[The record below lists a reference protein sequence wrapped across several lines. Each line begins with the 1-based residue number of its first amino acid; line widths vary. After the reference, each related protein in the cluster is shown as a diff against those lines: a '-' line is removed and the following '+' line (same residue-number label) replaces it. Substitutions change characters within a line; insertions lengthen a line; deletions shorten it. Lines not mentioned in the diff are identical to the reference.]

1 MDTFIPKFVNT
12 EYFTL
17 FGQVMERVKAFSKLI
32 SFYTWNLLSKSAIF
46 GMKLVEQGNLN
57 SFCSENRLF

>member
-17 FGQVMERVKAFSKLI
+17 FGQVMERVSKLI